1 MKTTYDLSANLTGKA
16 TKDLPISGK
25 RISKGKRGKK
35 KKTIS
40 QSSVQYSERC
50 IFWYSKL
57 DQSLVLILKLPKK
70 KVQLGIFD
78 SFHS

>member
-35 KKTIS
+35 KKKTIS

-57 DQSLVLILKLPKK
+57 DQSLVLILKLQKK
-70 KVQLGIFD
+70 KSSTGNI
-78 SFHS
+78 